1 MREYLSSLTKLL
13 EQHQDKEKA
22 KIMSVYMR
30 NNFPFL
36 GIQSPLRKKIEKER
50 FKELVI
56 EKRDHLERL
65 TNLLRNMKER
75 EYHYI
80 AISLLE
86 KYKKIWIKEN
96 IVYFESLVIS
106 NARRDSV
113 DSIDT
118 TIIWKYFFFYPEQK
132 NIYSLKRSKAPNIWL
147 RRTAIQFQLLYKK
160 DTDTILL
167 AQILKNNLNSQEFFI
182 QKAMWRILREYS
194 KTDKEQ
200 VKEFIT
206 QYSLP
211 KLTITEGSK
220 YL

>member
-118 TIIWKYFFFYPEQK
+118 TII
-132 NIYSLKRSKAPNIWL
+132 
-147 RRTAIQFQLLYKK
+147 
-160 DTDTILL
+160 
-167 AQILKNNLNSQEFFI
+167 
-182 QKAMWRILREYS
+182 
-194 KTDKEQ
+194 
-200 VKEFIT
+200 
-206 QYSLP
+206 
-211 KLTITEGSK
+211 
-220 YL
+220 